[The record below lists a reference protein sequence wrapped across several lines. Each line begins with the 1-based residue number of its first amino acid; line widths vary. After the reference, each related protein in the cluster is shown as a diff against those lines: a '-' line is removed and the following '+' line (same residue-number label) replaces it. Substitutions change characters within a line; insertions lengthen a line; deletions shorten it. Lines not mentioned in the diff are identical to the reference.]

1 LTDKDLILISPE
13 LSKRSPVEFGD
24 FQTPVSLANQV
35 LKIARDRIQHKP
47 KSIFEPTCGV
57 GNLLF
62 AALETFPNVSQ
73 ARGFEINPAYVLEAR
88 SRSSQLQVTQ
98 ADFFTVNLKDV
109 FAQLEQPVLIVGNPP
124 WVTNAA
130 IAASGGTN
138 LPSKQTQQGFNG
150 LEAMTGKSNFDLSEA
165 ILQRLLERIS
175 RTQNTLAMIVKTAV
189 ARKLLQ
195 YASRQRLG
203 ICNASMYAIDA
214 KREFGAAVD
223 ACVFYCDGTRS
234 APDYTTQIFQD
245 LNAKQPSHSIGF
257 QGSQLIADTH
267 AHARAKEFIGPS
279 PIEWRSGIKH
289 DAAKVMELW
298 TNGEHLENGL
308 GERVDLETMY
318 LFPMFKSS
326 DLGNSRTQINRAFM
340 LVPQRFIGEPTHMLE
355 QTVPK
360 TWAYLNANRD
370 ALEARGSSIYKNNP
384 PFSIFGVGEY
394 SFGNWKVAISGMYKI
409 PQFSLIGP
417 LGDKPVVFDDTCYF
431 LPCKSEAQAR
441 VIHAILNSNQ
451 AQDVLRAIVFWDE
464 KRPITKE
471 RLNQIN
477 LTALANVLEDQLLPK
492 LLENVAVQSRDAI
505 QVAWKT
511 LARKG
516 EEVPSLFG

>member
-1 LTDKDLILISPE
+1 VTVIE
-13 LSKRSPVEFGD
+13 KRVAIKRGPVEFGD
-24 FQTPVSLANQV
+24 FQTPITLANQV

-57 GNLLF
+57 GNILF

-88 SRSSQLQVTQ
+88 NRSSKLQVTQ
-98 ADFFTVNLKDV
+98 ADFFTVNLEDV
-109 FAQLEQPVLIVGNPP
+109 FVQLEQPVLIVGNPP

-130 IAASGGTN
+130 ITASGGTN

-165 ILQRLLERIS
+165 ILQRLLDQIS
-175 RTQNTLAMIVKTAV
+175 RTKNTLAMIVKTAV

-203 ICNASMYAIDA
+203 ICNAAMYAIDA

-223 ACVFYCDGTRS
+223 ACVFYCDGTTET
-234 APDYTTQIFQD
+234 PDYTTQIFQD
-245 LNAKQPSHSIGF
+245 LNAKHPSHSIGF
-257 QGSQLIADTH
+257 EGSQLIADTH

-298 TNGEHLENGL
+298 TNGDHLENGL
-308 GERVDLETMY
+308 GERVDLETTH

-326 DLGNSRTQINRAFM
+326 DLGNSRTNLNRAFM
-340 LVPQRFIGEPTHMLE
+340 LVPQRFIGESTHMLE
-355 QTVPK
+355 QAVPK

-394 SFGNWKVAISGMYKI
+394 SFGNWKVAISGMYKTA
-409 PQFSLIGP
+409 QFSLIGP
-417 LGDKPVVFDDTCYF
+417 IAETPVVFDDTCYF
-431 LPCKSEAQAR
+431 LPCNSEAQAR
-441 VIHAILNSNQ
+441 VIHAILNSSQ
-451 AQDVLRAIVFWDE
+451 TQDVLRAIVFWDE

-477 LTALANVLEDQLLPK
+477 LTVLANALEDQLLLE
-492 LLENVAVQSRDAI
+492 LLETVGVQARDAI
-505 QVAWKT
+505 RAAWKS
-511 LARKG
+511 LAQKR

>member
-1 LTDKDLILISPE
+1 MTIAEKHPTF
-13 LSKRSPVEFGD
+13 KRSPIEFGD

-35 LKIARDRIQHKP
+35 LKITRDRMQHEP
-47 KSIFEPTCGV
+47 KSIFEPTCGI

-73 ARGFEINPAYVLEAR
+73 ARGFEINPSYVLEAK

-98 ADFFTVNLKDV
+98 ADFFTVNLEDV
-109 FAQLEQPVLIVGNPP
+109 FIQLEQPILIVGNPP
-124 WVTNAA
+124 WVTNTA

-175 RTQNTLAMIVKTAV
+175 RTENMLAMIVKTAV

-203 ICNASMYAIDA
+203 ICNAAMYAIDA

-223 ACVFYCDGTRS
+223 ACVFYCDGTTET
-234 APDYTTQIFQD
+234 PDYTAQIFEHLSVD
-245 LNAKQPSHSIGF
+245 QPSHSIGF
-257 QGSQLIADTH
+257 EGLQLIADTH
-267 AHARAKEFIGPS
+267 AHARAKDFIGPS

-298 TNGEHLENGL
+298 TNGDHLKNGW
-308 GERVDLETMY
+308 GERVDLETTH

-326 DLGNSRTQINRAFM
+326 DLGNARTQINRAFM
-340 LVPQRFIGEPTHMLE
+340 LVTQQFIGESTHMLE
-355 QTVPK
+355 QTAPR
-360 TWAYLNANRD
+360 TWAYLNKHQHV
-370 ALEARGSSIYKNNP
+370 LKARGSSIYKNNP
-384 PFSIFGVGEY
+384 SFSIFGVGKY
-394 SFGNWKVAISGMYKI
+394 SFQPWKVAISGMYKI

-417 LGDKPVVFDDTCYF
+417 ISGRPVVFDDTCYF
-431 LPCKSEAQAR
+431 LPCQSEAQAR
-441 VIHAILNSNQ
+441 VIHVILNSRQ
-451 AQDVLRAIVFWDE
+451 TQDVLRAIVFWDE

-477 LTALANVLEDQLLPK
+477 LTALANTLEDQLLSE
-492 LLENVAVQSRDAI
+492 LLETVDVQSRSAI
-505 QVAWKT
+505 RAAWKS
-511 LARKG
+511 LAQKR

>member
-1 LTDKDLILISPE
+1 MTIIEKRVAI
-13 LSKRSPVEFGD
+13 KRSPIEFGD
-24 FQTPVSLANQV
+24 FQTPISLANQV
-35 LKIARDRIQHKP
+35 LKVARDRIQHVP

-73 ARGFEINPAYVLEAR
+73 AQGFEINPVYVLEAK
-88 SRSSQLQVTQ
+88 SRSLKLQVTQ
-98 ADFFTVNLKDV
+98 ADFFTLNLEEV
-109 FAQLEQPVLIVGNPP
+109 FAQIEPPVLIVGNPP

-130 IAASGGTN
+130 ITASGGTN

-175 RTQNTLAMIVKTAV
+175 RTENMLAMIVKTAV

-195 YASRQRLG
+195 YASRKCLG
-203 ICNASMYAIDA
+203 ICNAATYAIEA

-223 ACVFYCDGTRS
+223 ACVFYCDGTRGT
-234 APDYTTQIFQD
+234 PDYTTRIFQD
-245 LNAKQPSHSIGF
+245 LNSDQPSHSIGF
-257 QGSQLIADTH
+257 QGSQLIADTN
-267 AHARAKEFIGPS
+267 AYARAKDFIGPS
-279 PIEWRSGIKH
+279 HIEWRSGIKH

-298 TNGEHLENGL
+298 TNGDHLENGL
-308 GERVDLETMY
+308 GERVDLESTH

-326 DLGNSRTQINRAFM
+326 DLGNLRTQINRAFM
-340 LVPQRFIGEPTHMLE
+340 LVPQRFIGESTHMLE

-370 ALEARGSSIYKNNP
+370 ALQARGSSIYKNNP

-394 SFGNWKVAISGMYKI
+394 SFQLWKVAISGMYKI

-417 LGDKPVVFDDTCYF
+417 MAGKTVVFDDTCYF
-431 LPCKSEAQAR
+431 LPCQSEAQAR
-441 VIHAILNSNQ
+441 VIHALLKSNQ
-451 AQDVLRAIVFWDE
+451 TQDVLRAIVFWDE

-477 LTALANVLEDQLLPK
+477 LTALANALEDQLLPV
-492 LLENVAVQSRDAI
+492 LLETVDAQARDAI

-511 LARKG
+511 LARKR